1 MKTKQ
6 QQQIILC
13 FNICCCFVVVVVV
26 VVVVVDDV
34 DVVDYVPI
42 LDVILIRFPPS
53 GLMMDSIWISGLDS
67 EMKNRVGSL

>member
-13 FNICCCFVVVVVV
+13 FNICCCFVVVVV
-26 VVVVVDDV
+26 DV

>member
-26 VVVVVDDV
+26 VDV